1 MHSTRRWF
9 IIHFL
14 LIGFFLNENRN
25 ALAQETLFIGAIPDQ
40 NPERLNRLYR
50 LLCEELNKELDVPVR
65 YIPIT
70 NYPAAV
76 SGFRTGSLD
85 LVWFGGLTGV
95 QARLQKP
102 GAQVLA
108 QRDIDLHF
116 QSVFIA
122 NLTSQIPILKSQN
135 ELTLLK
141 DRRFT
146 FGSES
151 STSGRLMPQH
161 FLQQVGVSINDF
173 KGGYP
178 GFSGSH
184 DATLALVQ
192 SGSYEAGVLNK
203 QVWETSLRRKKVE
216 GSKVRIIWETPSY
229 PDYHWLAQPDLDNRF
244 GTGFTRKLQN
254 FLLGLKKQ
262 SKTQSRILNLFG
274 ANRFIPAY
282 DYQYKDIE
290 LIGRQLG
297 KIK

>member
-65 YIPIT
+65 YIPVT

-203 QVWETSLRRKKVE
+203 QVWETRLRRKKVE

-254 FLLGLKKQ
+254 VLLGLKKQ

>member
-1 MHSTRRWF
+1 MHSTRRGF
-9 IIHFL
+9 ITYFL
-14 LIGFFLNENRN
+14 LTGFFLTANTN

-65 YIPIT
+65 YIPVT

-203 QVWETSLRRKKVE
+203 QVWETRLRRKKVE

-254 FLLGLKKQ
+254 VLLGLKKQ